1 MSEEAVVGES
11 GPWQRVE
18 RWIRAVAD
26 TDFNVLITGEP
37 GSGKSLVARRIH
49 STSTRSS
56 GPFVGVAA
64 GLREALPLADKGTL
78 HVDEIA
84 DLSME
89 DQRVLL
95 GFLQDREMGGSVHL
109 ENRRPDVRVVATSH
123 RDLAALAQRGAF
135 RADLVHRISAVRLH
149 VPPLRAREEDI
160 PLLAQHFAH
169 EVALRMGRR
178 PPVVPALTVAFLAA
192 QTWPGNVRELRNVVE
207 RAVVLDPERGLEGLQ
222 LTGPNAAHAPE
233 LLGEMPDLH
242 LRSFL
247 GRFERQLVVEALRR
261 ARGVS
266 KEAAR
271 LLGISPSNL
280 GYFVR
285 KHRIQY
291 SAAAGLRPVRR
302 G

>member
-1 MSEEAVVGES
+1 VSEEAVVGES

-18 RWIRAVAD
+18 RWIRAAAE
-26 TDFNVLITGEP
+26 TDSNVLITGEP

-78 HVDEIA
+78 HVDEIT

-95 GFLQDREMGGSVHL
+95 GFLQERRGG
-109 ENRRPDVRVVATSH
+109 
-123 RDLAALAQRGAF
+123 
-135 RADLVHRISAVRLH
+135 
-149 VPPLRAREEDI
+149 
-160 PLLAQHFAH
+160 
-169 EVALRMGRR
+169 LRMGRR
-178 PPVVPALTVAFLAA
+178 ALIVPALTVAFLAE
-192 QTWPGNVRELRNVVE
+192 QTWPGNVRELRNVVQ
-207 RAVVLDPERGLEGLQ
+207 RAVVLDPERGLERLQ
-222 LTGPNAAHAPE
+222 LPGPNAAHAPE

-242 LRSFL
+242 LRSFP
-247 GRFERQLVVEALRR
+247 GRFERQLVVEALGR

-280 GYFVR
+280 GYFIR

-291 SAAAGLRPVRR
+291 SARRRACGPCDAGRALRSS
-302 G
+302 